1 MRKEILS
8 GLAGFFGLLFF
19 YFLVMT
25 FASRSWSATISQ
37 FKELWYWMI
46 ALSLGF
52 GTQVGLFTHLKIL
65 IKDNQMVNGAGAVT
79 ATSSG
84 TSAASMVACCAHH
97 LSEVLPIIG
106 LSGFA
111 IFLTRYQIPIII
123 FGIVTN
129 LLGILYILMQIKKI
143 KKHYDQVK

>member
-25 FASRSWSATISQ
+25 LASRSWPATISQ

-46 ALSLGF
+46 ILSTGF
-52 GTQVGLFTHLKIL
+52 GIQIGLFSHLKNIV
-65 IKDNQMVNGAGAVT
+65 KNSQMTHGSEAIA
-79 ATSSG
+79 ATSTG
-84 TSAASMVACCAHH
+84 TSAASMIACCAHH

-111 IFLTRYQIPIII
+111 IFLTRYQIPLII
-123 FGIVTN
+123 FGIAMN
-129 LLGILYILMQIKKI
+129 GFGIFYMVRTIKKI
-143 KKHYDQVK
+143 KNSIGKYL

>member
-1 MRKEILS
+1 MKKEIRNGLIAGLS
-8 GLAGFFGLLFF
+8 LLFF

-25 FASRSWSATISQ
+25 VSSASLSATVSQ
-37 FKELWYWMI
+37 FKQLWYWMM

-52 GTQVGLFTHLKIL
+52 GIQVGLFTHLKI
-65 IKDNQMVNGAGAVT
+65 IINDNQIVNGAGAVT

-84 TSAASMVACCAHH
+84 TSVASMVACCAHH

-111 IFLTRYQIPIII
+111 IFLTRYQIPIIV
-123 FGIVTN
+123 FGIVMN
-129 LLGILYILMQIKKI
+129 LLGILYIARTIKKI
-143 KKHYDQVK
+143 KNFT